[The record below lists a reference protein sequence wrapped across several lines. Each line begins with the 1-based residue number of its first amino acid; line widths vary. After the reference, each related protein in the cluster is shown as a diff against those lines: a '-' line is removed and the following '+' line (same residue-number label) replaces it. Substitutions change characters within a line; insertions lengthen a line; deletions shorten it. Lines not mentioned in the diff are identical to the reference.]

1 MPEVTGNS
9 IYKSYGVNETTIGEL
24 TNFSKDSIVLRL
36 PVGTNGVGAP
46 RNGITYTLDY
56 SYRSTSLYYTRK
68 GTLTFSVFA
77 EDKLGH
83 PPSFQLSDDFVTS
96 GIAESEAVKMEFRV
110 RLLNQTGNYISSGED
125 AYSIIIEYKNS
136 IGGDTGIFTYSYTAT
151 I

>member
-1 MPEVTGNS
+1 M
-9 IYKSYGVNETTIGEL
+9 
-24 TNFSKDSIVLRL
+24 

-46 RNGITYTLDY
+46 RNSITYTLDY